1 MKDDETKLPM
11 DSDAEKLYEDGKHR
25 RYNLLF
31 TVNGGA
37 FAIAKL
43 CAQAQKCDQALG
55 QLTPSLLAV
64 GMMLFT
70 AFMTFDI
77 WMFGRRMAKRVEVFE
92 WPGQL
97 VLALTGSLISIGWLL
112 AAIPWR

>member
-1 MKDDETKLPM
+1 MTADETKL
-11 DSDAEKLYEDGKHR
+11 DAERLYEDGKHR

-31 TVNGGA
+31 AVNGGA

-43 CAQAQKCDQALG
+43 CAEAQKCDQALG
-55 QLTPSLLAV
+55 QLTPSILAV

-70 AFMTFDI
+70 AFMTYDI
-77 WMFGRRMAKRVEVFE
+77 WMFGTRMKECGVFK
-92 WPGQL
+92 WQGKL
-97 VLALTGSLISIGWLL
+97 VLALIGSLISIGWLL